1 MTRGRRREHYQ
12 WNMDIFGVG
21 GVEAEAELL
30 SAIVFSFERMGI
42 SAKDVGIK
50 INSRKLLND
59 LMMRVGIPSDKWVAT
74 CVLVDKLDKV
84 ELVALTK
91 EINELGLSMST
102 MEELVSLLQL
112 RTIEEY
118 AAQLGEDAEGVRDIR
133 RLFALA
139 EAYDIRD
146 WVEFDPSVVRGLA
159 YYTGIVFEGFDR
171 SRELRAIC
179 GGGRYDKL
187 LESIGGDAVPAV
199 GFGFGDAVIV
209 ELLKSKNLLPNF
221 AHPNIDCIAYA
232 MTDGLRGKLM
242 QEVQKLRR
250 RGIAV
255 DAILE
260 EKKPKWVFQRADKAK
275 IPYVVILGED
285 EDQQGLVS

>member
-1 MTRGRRREHYQ
+1 M
-12 WNMDIFGVG
+12 
-21 GVEAEAELL
+21 
-30 SAIVFSFERMGI
+30 
-42 SAKDVGIK
+42 
-50 INSRKLLND
+50 
-59 LMMRVGIPSDKWVAT
+59 
-74 CVLVDKLDKV
+74 
-84 ELVALTK
+84 
-91 EINELGLSMST
+91 
-102 MEELVSLLQL
+102 
-112 RTIEEY
+112 
-118 AAQLGEDAEGVRDIR
+118 
-133 RLFALA
+133 FALA

-285 EDQQGLVS
+285 EDQQGIVSVKNMVTGQQQRVAYNELSALLSSTPQM